1 MILFS
6 YNLPNRWAN
15 KAKGDI
21 HMSDPVKISVY
32 RKNTASDYLETAI
45 DVARWIKKYEV
56 IKGAYKCWEISS
68 GAGSKEGDD
77 LAQKMTDRSIY
88 SGAAG
93 VGLFFIQ
100 LYEATENEKYL
111 DEAIQAGEYLLN
123 TFNENNIKPGIHGGL
138 TGEGF
143 FTEAL
148 FKKTGDVRY
157 HEYAINAGDIVYK
170 HAVRENGYI
179 HWEGLVDYM
188 GDGSVIAYWLYLARI
203 TGKQKYVDYAKEF
216 LDYII
221 TFKTD
226 NGDGTTYWKFFDIH
240 DYFPELPAGGI
251 LPNFAHG
258 TAGIVYL
265 LTLYYEAT
273 KDEKY
278 LELAKSGFRFLEN
291 IAINNDDA
299 SIVPYL
305 YLPEGDKDFD
315 VFYLSMCHGPVGD
328 AIVAKELYKATK
340 DERYL
345 QFYKRLSNA
354 LDRAGVTYKR
364 SPGYWNDCICC
375 GSAGVL
381 LHFVDGIG
389 LIKDESYKTR
399 AIGVADKLLGDAFK
413 NDEGTRWYNAWT
425 RVLPWNVD
433 AHIGLYLGSAGA
445 ASALI
450 SLYGALEGKR
460 ITQIFEFND

>member
-1 MILFS
+1 MG
-6 YNLPNRWAN
+6 N
-15 KAKGDI
+15 
-21 HMSDPVKISVY
+21 PVKISVY
-32 RKNTASDYLETAI
+32 RKNTANDYLEAAL

-56 IKGAYKCWEISS
+56 KKEFGKSWKISS

-93 VGLFFIQ
+93 VGYFFLQ
-100 LYEATENEKYL
+100 LYEATNDRSYL
-111 DEAIQAGEYLLN
+111 DEAIQAAEYLIN
-123 TFNENNIKPGIHGGL
+123 TGDENNIKPGVHGGI

-148 FKKTGDVRY
+148 FKKTGDARY
-157 HEYAINAGDIVYK
+157 HEYALKVGDKAYENAT
-170 HAVRENGYI
+170 RENGYI

-188 GDGSVIAYWLYLARI
+188 GDGSTIAYWLYLYKI
-203 TGKQKYVDYAKEF
+203 TGKQKYIDYAKEF

-226 NGDGTTYWKFFDIH
+226 NADGTTYWKFFDIH
-240 DYFPELPAGGI
+240 DYFAELPAGGI

-258 TAGIVYL
+258 TGGIVYL

-278 LELAKSGFRFLEN
+278 LELAKSGFRFLQK
-291 IAINNDDA
+291 IAINSEEA

-305 YLPEGDKDFD
+305 YLPDSETPFD

-328 AIVAKELYKATK
+328 AIAAKELYKATN
-340 DERYL
+340 DTSYL
-345 QFYKRLSNA
+345 DFYKRLSNA

-364 SPGYWNDCICC
+364 SAGYWNDCICC

-381 LHFVDGIG
+381 LHFVDGMDF
-389 LIKDESYKTR
+389 IKDQSYTQR
-399 AIGVADKLLGDAFK
+399 AIGVADKLVGDAFR
-413 NDEGTRWYNAWT
+413 NNEGTRWYNAWT

-445 ASALI
+445 ASALV
-450 SLYGALEGKR
+450 SLYGALEGKK
-460 ITQIFEFND
+460 ISQIFEFLD